1 MINQPSIA
9 GGGLLGMGNQQ
20 VLRQGD
26 LTVDHDLG
34 DGFGLHQHLL
44 TGITLRAPRE
54 ASAH

>member
-34 DGFGLHQHLL
+34 DGGGFGLHQHLL
-44 TGITLRAPRE
+44 INDN
-54 ASAH
+54 